1 MNYLKKKNI
10 DKAIHQKLSKKDVYE
25 TYRHNIYNI
34 ILVQTNKQPQEKVAS
49 DATSQ
54 AVKKIRDPMGYLM
67 IPKKLCS

>member
-25 TYRHNIYNI
+25 TYRQNIYNI

-49 DATSQ
+49 DATF
-54 AVKKIRDPMGYLM
+54 
-67 IPKKLCS
+67 